1 MHRSF
6 KLIRRLFLVLG
17 IFSVTT
23 AAGVAAVKLPA
34 IFGDHMVLQQDGK
47 IPVWGTADPG
57 ENVKVTIG
65 ASQAEGQADANGKW
79 RVDLPPLATN
89 ATGQTL
95 TVTGKNTLTFQ
106 DVLIGDVWLASGQ
119 SNMEFQLREALNAQQ
134 AIPQATN
141 PELRLF
147 VVAHQPGIEPK
158 TDIQGSWMVCTPQ
171 TATTFS
177 AVAYF
182 FGQNL
187 QQALHRP
194 IGLVGSYWGGT
205 HIETWISFDK
215 LQTVPSAAPTLAN
228 VQKQRDA
235 FPKDPAG
242 QAAVMADFNAR
253 LLNWRTK
260 IIPDYVAAVK
270 KWQADD
276 AAAKTAGKPEP
287 PHPILS
293 ENQPQS
299 PDGEGGE
306 ATALFNG
313 MIAPLIPFAMK
324 GVIWYQGESNSENGG
339 GVYSVLLQDLIS
351 DWRSRW
357 NEGDFPFLIVQLA
370 NFDPGQIDPVDSG
383 AARVRE
389 AQFQTVQKDPHTGL
403 AVTLDLGNGNIHPPD
418 KFDMGNRLAAT
429 ALHVAYGQ
437 DVPYAGPSFAGMSFE
452 GAKVR
457 IKFKDV
463 GTGLVVETPPVISN
477 PAPPPPP
484 THLVGFAIA
493 GADRK
498 WFWADAT
505 IDGNQVI
512 VSSPAVS
519 APVAVRYGWA
529 NTILVNLA
537 NKEGFP
543 AAPFRTDDWPYV
555 QPPPPPPKK

>member
-1 MHRSF
+1 MNRSF
-6 KLIRRLFLVLG
+6 NSIRHLLLSSVLLS
-17 IFSVTT
+17 ITT
-23 AAGVAAVKLPA
+23 AAALADVKLPA

-57 ENVKVTIG
+57 ENVKVAIG
-65 ASQAEGQADANGKW
+65 ASQAQTQADANGKW
-79 RVDLPPLATN
+79 HVELPPLATD

-106 DVLIGDVWLASGQ
+106 DVLVGDVWLASGQ
-119 SNMEFQLREALNAQQ
+119 SNMEFQLREALNAQE
-134 AIPQATN
+134 AVPQATN
-141 PELRLF
+141 PQLRLF

-158 TDIQGSWMVCTPQ
+158 TDIQGSWTVCSPE
-171 TATTFS
+171 TARTFS

-182 FGQNL
+182 FGQDL

-194 IGLVGSYWGGT
+194 IGLIGSYWGGT

-215 LQTVPSAAPTLAN
+215 LQTVPSAAPAIAD

-235 FPKDPAG
+235 FPKDPAA

-253 LLNWRTK
+253 LLDFKTN
-260 IIPDYVAAVK
+260 ILPSYVAAVK
-270 KWQADD
+270 KWQVDD
-276 AAAKTAGKPEP
+276 AAAKAAGQPEP
-287 PHPILS
+287 PHPQLS

-299 PDGEGGE
+299 PDGEGGQ

-313 MIAPLIPFAMK
+313 MINPLIPFAMK
-324 GVIWYQGESNSENGG
+324 GVIWYQGESNSEGGG
-339 GVYSVLLQDLIS
+339 GVYSVLLQDMIS

-370 NFDPGQIDPVDSG
+370 NFDPGPTDPVDSG
-383 AARVRE
+383 EARIRE
-389 AQFQTVQKDPHTGL
+389 AEFQTVQKVPHTGL
-403 AVTLDLGNGNIHPPD
+403 AVTIDLGNGNIHPPD
-418 KFDMGNRLAAT
+418 KFDMGKRLAAT
-429 ALHVAYGQ
+429 ALHLVYGQ
-437 DVPYAGPSFAGMSFE
+437 DVPYAGPSFESMAIE
-452 GAKVR
+452 GDKIR

-463 GTGLVVETPPVISN
+463 GTGLVVEIPPVITN
-477 PAPPPPP
+477 PPQPPPP

-498 WFWADAT
+498 WSWADAT
-505 IDGNQVI
+505 IEGNDVI
-512 VSSPAVS
+512 VSSPQVS

-529 NTILVNLA
+529 GTILANLA

-543 AAPFRTDDWPYV
+543 ASPFRTDDWPYV
-555 QPPPPPPKK
+555 QPPPPPKK